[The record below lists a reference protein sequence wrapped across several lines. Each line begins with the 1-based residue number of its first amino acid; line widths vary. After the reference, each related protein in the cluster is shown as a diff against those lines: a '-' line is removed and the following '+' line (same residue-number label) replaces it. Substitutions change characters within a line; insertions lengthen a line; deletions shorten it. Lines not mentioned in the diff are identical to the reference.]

1 MSSEIASQIFK
12 ILFKNGDIKNS
23 FLSGV
28 FFIRYVQL
36 KSSSSDEENY
46 TDNAIEEESVWYF

>member
-1 MSSEIASQIFK
+1 MSSKIASQIFK

-46 TDNAIEEESVWYF
+46 TDNAIEEESV

>member
-1 MSSEIASQIFK
+1 MSSKIASQIFK
-12 ILFKNGDIKNS
+12 ILCKNGDIKNS